1 MEGRIVQERV
11 ELWCSRDGV
20 TLRRLMFIV
29 NFRMILVMVQIEC
42 GVTIREEEED
52 TQ

>member
-1 MEGRIVQERV
+1 MQESV

-20 TLRRLMFIV
+20 TLRQLDVYLM
-29 NFRMILVMVQIEC
+29 NFRMIVVMVQIEC
-42 GVTIREEEED
+42 VVTIREEEED

>member
-1 MEGRIVQERV
+1 MEGRIVQESV

-20 TLRRLMFIV
+20 TWRQLIFI
-29 NFRMILVMVQIEC
+29 MIIKMIVMMVQIEC
-42 GVTIREEEED
+42 GITIKEEEED